1 MSLRKFFASAF
12 MALVLIINLFALPA
26 SAMEYPEIDA
36 AAAILLDADNGTV
49 YYSLNENDR
58 REPASL
64 VKIMTALLALEAVDR
79 GEASLDEL
87 VTASETAINAVS
99 DPGGSDGIKPGEVM
113 TLESLLYCTLVASMN
128 EASNVIAEH
137 ISGSID
143 AFVAQMNTRAMELGC
158 KNTHFTNTHGQTSP
172 GQYSSAYDIALI
184 SAEAVKN
191 PTFDEIVNTISKE
204 IPPTNLSDIRYI
216 TNSNKLISP
225 DSTRFYYSEASGIKT
240 GSTYEAGF
248 CLASSIVRDDMN
260 VVSVVLGCKQIEVEG
275 GYYDTQSFV
284 ETKKLLKWLLDNFQP
299 TKIVSKNDLIC
310 EIPVLLGEG
319 MDSVVIRPDSEI
331 SVLLPKDFDKSSVIS
346 EVNIFSAAD
355 GSEPFY
361 APIEEGVKVGE
372 LKVSCNGVDYPA
384 ISLVTNTSVSRSRL
398 AYLKYLLSNFLSNR
412 WVKLA
417 LIGVVVLIVLY
428 IILVIR
434 YNIVRSRRI
443 EAAKKNKG
451 TANSMPKKK
460 K

>member
-1 MSLRKFFASAF
+1 MSLKKFAFIIFA
-12 MALVLIINLFALPA
+12 LIILLNIFVIPA
-26 SAMEYPEIDA
+26 SALEYPEINA
-36 AAAILLDADNGTV
+36 KAAILLDADNGTV
-49 YYSLNENDR
+49 YFSLNENER

-64 VKIMTALLALEAVDR
+64 VKIMTALLALEAVGR
-79 GEASLDEL
+79 GQASLDDV
-87 VTASETAINAVS
+87 VTASQSAIDEVS
-99 DPGGSDGIKPGEVM
+99 DYGGTDCIRVGEEM

-128 EASNVIAEH
+128 EAANIVAEH
-137 ISGSID
+137 ISGSVE
-143 AFVAQMNTRAMELGC
+143 AFVSLMNARAQELGC
-158 KNTHFTNTHGQTSP
+158 KNTHFTNTHGQTSS

-184 SAEAVKN
+184 SAEAIKI
-191 PTFDEIVNTISKE
+191 PMFDEIVNTISKE
-204 IPPTNLSDIRYI
+204 IPATNLSDIRYI

-248 CLASSIVRDDMN
+248 CLASAINRDDMN
-260 VVSVVLGCKQIEVEG
+260 VISVVLGCEQIEVEG

-284 ETKKLLKWLLDNFQP
+284 QTKVLLKWLLDNFQP

-346 EVNIFSAAD
+346 EVNIFSAED

-361 APIEEGVKVGE
+361 APIEEGMKVGE

-398 AYLKYLLSNFLSNR
+398 AYLKYLLSNFLANR

-417 LIGVVVLIVLY
+417 LVGVVVLIVLY

-443 EAAKKNKG
+443 EAAKNNKG

>member
-1 MSLRKFFASAF
+1 MSLKKIAF
-12 MALVLIINLFALPA
+12 MLLAIALSFNIFALPA
-26 SAMEYPEIDA
+26 SALERPEIDA
-36 AAAILLDADNGTV
+36 ESAVLLDADSGTV
-49 YYSLNENDR
+49 YYSLNENEK

-64 VKIMTALLALEAVDR
+64 VKIMTALLALEAVDS
-79 GEASLDEL
+79 GNASLSDI
-87 VTASETAINAVS
+87 VTASEEAINRVK
-99 DPGGSDGIKPGEVM
+99 DYGGNDCIKVGEEM

-128 EASNVIAEH
+128 EAANIIAEH

-143 AFVAQMNTRAMELGC
+143 AFVAAMNRRAVELGC
-158 KNTHFTNTHGQTSP
+158 KNTNFTNTHGQTSP
-172 GQYSSAYDIALI
+172 GQYTTAYDLALI
-184 SAEAVKN
+184 SAEAIKN
-191 PTFDEIVNTISKE
+191 PEFDEIVNTISKE
-204 IPPTNLSDIRYI
+204 IPATNLSDVRFI

-248 CLASSIVRDDMN
+248 CLASSIIRDDMN

-284 ETKKLLKWLLDNFQP
+284 QTKILFKWLLDNFQP

-319 MDSVVIRPDSEI
+319 MDSVVIRPDKEI
-331 SVLLPKDFDKSSVIS
+331 SLLLPKDFDRSSIKS
-346 EVNIFSAAD
+346 EVHIFSAED

-361 APIEEGVKVGE
+361 APVDEGMKVGE
-372 LKVSCNGVDYPA
+372 MTVTCNGITYPA
-384 ISLVTNTSVSRSRL
+384 ISLVTNTSVSRSRF
-398 AYLKYLLSNFLSNR
+398 AYFKYLISNFLSNR
-412 WVKLA
+412 WVKFA
-417 LIGVVVLIVLY
+417 LIGVVILIILY

-434 YNIVRSRRI
+434 YNIIRSRRI